1 MIELLIAFGAGL
13 ISFLSP
19 CVLPLIPGY
28 ISYISGASLDEI
40 LANKKINLLPLILFT
55 LGFSFVFIIFGAAAS
70 YLGQVLLQ
78 NSEMLR
84 IIAGLIIIIFSLQLI
99 GIININFLNFE
110 KKIYTKKNNNIWFS
124 FIIGMAFG
132 FGWTPCIGPILGSIL
147 ALASTEETVFKA
159 IILLSFYSL
168 GLAIPFILSG
178 YLMQRFLMFS
188 KNFKK
193 NINLV
198 TKSGGVILLIT
209 GVLISTN
216 QLQILG
222 YYILNYLPFLQNL
235 CKFCEMEDC
244 GQRKLDHLL
253 WKYF

>member
-1 MIELLIAFGAGL
+1 MFELSIAFGAGL

-28 ISYISGASLDEI
+28 ISFISGSSLNEL
-40 LANKKINLLPLILFT
+40 LAKKKINLIPLILFT

-70 YLGQVLLQ
+70 LLGQIFLQ
-78 NSEMLR
+78 NSQTLR

-99 GIININFLNFE
+99 GIINISFLNFE
-110 KKIYTKKNNNIWFS
+110 KKIYTKNNSNIWFS
-124 FIIGMAFG
+124 FVIGMAFG

-147 ALASTEETVFKA
+147 ALASTEETIFKA
-159 IILLSFYSL
+159 VILLSFYSL

-178 YLMQRFLMFS
+178 YLMQRFLIFS

-198 TKSGGVILLIT
+198 SKIGGFILLLT
-209 GVLISTN
+209 GILILTN
-216 QLQILG
+216 QLQALG
-222 YYILNYLPFLQNL
+222 YYILNIFPFMQN
-235 CKFCEMEDC
+235 F
-244 GQRKLDHLL
+244 G
-253 WKYF
+253 

>member
-1 MIELLIAFGAGL
+1 MIELIIAFGAGL

-28 ISYISGASLDEI
+28 ISFISGASLNK
-40 LANKKINLLPLILFT
+40 LLTNKKINIIPLILFT
-55 LGFSFVFIIFGAAAS
+55 LGFSFVFIMFGAAAS

-78 NSEMLR
+78 NSQTLR
-84 IIAGLIIIIFSLQLI
+84 IIAGLIIVIFSLQLI
-99 GIININFLNFE
+99 GIVNIGFLNFE
-110 KKIYTKKNNNIWFS
+110 KKIYTKKNNNMWFS

-147 ALASTEETVFKA
+147 ALASTEETIFRA

-198 TKSGGVILLIT
+198 SKGGGVILLIT
-209 GVLISTN
+209 GILILTN
-216 QLQILG
+216 QLQVLG
-222 YYILNYLPFLQNL
+222 YYILNLLPFLQN
-235 CKFCEMEDC
+235 F
-244 GQRKLDHLL
+244 G
-253 WKYF
+253 